1 MYAYTEVMLKIEG
14 MVESIIYENH
24 ENGYTVCDISSG
36 GQLITLTGYMP
47 DLSEGESVIVHGE
60 WVTHVEY
67 GDQFKVDYY
76 ERRLPS
82 TEEEIE
88 KYLASGLLPGI
99 GKATARR
106 IVELFGAEALDVI
119 EHEPDRLLVISG
131 LNKKKVDAIY
141 KKYIELIGVREVVI
155 FFQKFGISP
164 SAAVKAFKQ
173 FGTSTVKLV
182 KENPYILA
190 DSVDGITFKTADSIA
205 EEIGIDKNSF
215 SRVSSGIKFLMQQIG
230 YLNGH
235 TFLPRQT
242 VAAQAVQFLEIE
254 RGTAEEAIAEML
266 LSEELVLVNMGE
278 YDALYLKLFYDAEK
292 RVAERLLEMSQ
303 MVYDINIKET
313 DALIEEVEAEI
324 GIQLAEAQLDAVRCV
339 FENSAMV
346 ITGGPG
352 TGKTTI
358 IRTIIELMQRSRR
371 RVALTAPTGRA
382 AKRMTELCQMEA
394 KTIHRLLEITP
405 GSGEVGTAFARN
417 AQNPLSCDVLIVDEM
432 SMVDILLMDS
442 LLAAV
447 PRGTRLVMVGDSD
460 QLPSVGAGNVLK
472 DIIDSDA
479 LTCIRLKEIFRQA
492 RESMIVVNAHRI
504 NHGEMPLLNDRDNDF
519 FLVER
524 SDPLT
529 LPDTIADLC
538 ARRLPKAYGLS
549 NISQI
554 QVLTPTRKSL
564 IGVQNLNAVLQ
575 DALNPA
581 SPDKE
586 EHMTARCVFRT
597 GDKVMQIRN
606 NYQMEWE
613 RIDGSEKGVG
623 VFNGD
628 VGFVMDIDNRSQK
641 MTVIYDDKTV
651 KYDFML
657 LDELELAYAV
667 TVHKS
672 QGSEFDVVVMPVF
685 ETHRLLMT
693 RNLLYTAITR
703 AKSLVVL
710 VGEEQYIRTF
720 VENDNIQR
728 RFSGLKNKLQIF

>member
-1 MYAYTEVMLKIEG
+1 MLQIDG

-47 DLSEGESVIVHGE
+47 DLTEGESVVVHGE

-67 GDQFKVDYY
+67 GDQFKVEYY
-76 ERRLPS
+76 ERKLPS
-82 TEEEIE
+82 TETEIE

-99 GKATARR
+99 GKTTARK
-106 IVELFGAEALDVI
+106 IVELFGAEALEVI

-131 LNKKKVDAIY
+131 LTKKKVDAIY
-141 KKYIELIGVREVVI
+141 KKFVELIGVREVVI

-164 SAAVKAFKQ
+164 AAAVKAFKQ
-173 FGTSTVKLV
+173 FGTSTVSLV
-182 KENPYILA
+182 TANPYLLA
-190 DSVDGITFKTADSIA
+190 DRVDGINFKTADSIA
-205 EEIGIDKNSF
+205 EEIGIDKTSYD
-215 SRVSSGIKFLMQQIG
+215 RISSGIQFLMKQIG

-235 TFLPRQT
+235 TFLPRSA
-242 VAAQAVQFLEIE
+242 VVGQASQFLDVEKGIV
-254 RGTAEEAIAEML
+254 EEAVSEML
-266 LSEELVLVNMGE
+266 LREDLVLVNMGE
-278 YDALYLKLFYDAEK
+278 YDALYLRLYYDAEK
-292 RVAERLLEMSQ
+292 RVAERLLAMSQ
-303 MVYDINIKET
+303 LVFDT
-313 DALIEEVEAEI
+313 DMNEIGGLIEEVEADT
-324 GIQLAEAQLDAVRCV
+324 GIQLAEAQLEAVQCV
-339 FENSAMV
+339 FQNSALV

-358 IRTIIELMQRSRR
+358 IKTIIELMHRSRR

-382 AKRMTELCQMEA
+382 AKRMTELCGVEA

-405 GSGEVGTAFARN
+405 GVDEVGSQFARN
-417 AQNPLSCDVLIVDEM
+417 AQNTLDCDVLIVDEM

-442 LLAAV
+442 LLEAV
-447 PRGTRLVMVGDSD
+447 PRGARVVMVGDSD

-479 LTCIRLKEIFRQA
+479 LTCIRLTEIFRQA

-504 NHGEMPLLNDRDNDF
+504 NHGEMPMFNDRDNDF
-519 FLVER
+519 FLVTR
-524 SDPLT
+524 DDPMS
-529 LPDTIADLC
+529 LPQTIADLC

-549 NISQI
+549 NLSQI

-575 DALNPA
+575 DTLNPA
-581 SPDKE
+581 QPDKPE
-586 EHMTARCVFRT
+586 KMTGRCVYRL
-597 GDKVMQIRN
+597 GDKVMQIKN
-606 NYQMEWE
+606 NYQLEWE
-613 RIDGSEKGVG
+613 RVDGREKGLG

-628 VGFVMDIDNRSQK
+628 VGFITDIDSRSQK
-641 MTVIYDDKTV
+641 ITVVFDDRLV
-651 KYDFML
+651 KYDFLL
-657 LDELELAYAV
+657 LDELELAYAI

-672 QGSEFDVVVMPVF
+672 QGSEFDVVVMPMF

-710 VGEEQYIRTF
+710 VGQEQYIKTF
-720 VENDNIQR
+720 VDNDNIQN
-728 RFSGLKNKLQIF
+728 RFSGLKNKLEIF

>member
-1 MYAYTEVMLKIEG
+1 MLKIEG

-47 DLSEGESVIVHGE
+47 DLSEGESILVHGE
-60 WVTHVEY
+60 WVTHVDY
-67 GDQFKVDYY
+67 GDQFKVEYY

-99 GKATARR
+99 GKVTARR

-141 KKYIELIGVREVVI
+141 KKFVELIGVREVVI
-155 FFQKFGISP
+155 FFQRFGISP
-164 SAAVKAFKQ
+164 GAAVRAFKQ

-190 DSVDGITFKTADSIA
+190 DSIDGISFKTADMIA
-205 EEIGIDKNSF
+205 DEIGIDKNSF
-215 SRVSSGIKFLMQQIG
+215 NRVSSGIKFLMQQIG

-235 TFLPRQT
+235 TFLPRSAVT
-242 VAAQAVQFLEIE
+242 SQAEQFLDIE
-254 RGTAEEAIAEML
+254 RGVAEEAIAEML
-266 LSEELVLVNMGE
+266 LREELILANMGE
-278 YDALYLKLFYDAEK
+278 FDALYLKLYYDAEK
-292 RVAERLLEMSQ
+292 RVAERLIEMSQ
-303 MVYDINIKET
+303 VVFDINVPET
-313 DALIEEVEAEI
+313 EKLIEEVEADT
-324 GIQLAEAQLDAVRCV
+324 GIRLAEAQLEAARCV

-358 IRTIIELMQRSRR
+358 IRTIIELMNRFGR
-371 RVALTAPTGRA
+371 RVALAAPTGRA
-382 AKRMTELCQMEA
+382 AKRMTELCSMEA

-405 GSGEVGTAFARN
+405 GEHEVGSHFSKN
-417 AQNPLSCDVLIVDEM
+417 AENKLDCDVLIIDEM

-442 LLAAV
+442 LLDAV
-447 PRGTRLVMVGDSD
+447 PRDTRLVMVGDSD

-472 DIIDSDA
+472 DIIDSGNI
-479 LTCIRLKEIFRQA
+479 TCIRLNEIFRQA

-504 NHGEMPLLNDRDNDF
+504 NHGEMPLLNDNDNDF

-524 SDPLT
+524 DDPMSI
-529 LPDTIADLC
+529 PATIADLC

-554 QVLTPTRKSL
+554 QVLTPTRKSV
-564 IGVQNLNAVLQ
+564 IGVQNLNAILQ
-575 DALNPA
+575 DALNPP
-581 SPDKE
+581 SPDKPE
-586 EHMTARCVFRT
+586 RMTARCVFRL
-597 GDKVMQIRN
+597 GDKVMQIKN

-613 RIDGSEKGVG
+613 RIDGAEKGLG
-623 VFNGD
+623 IFNGD
-628 VGFVMDIDNRSQK
+628 VGFIVDIDNRSQK
-641 MTVIYDDKTV
+641 LTVVFDDKAV
-651 KYDFML
+651 KYDFVL
-657 LDELELAYAV
+657 LDELELAYAI

-672 QGSEFDVVVMPVF
+672 QGSEFDVVVMPVS
-685 ETHRLLMT
+685 ETYRMLTT

-710 VGEEQYIRTF
+710 VGQEQYIHAF
-720 VENDNIQR
+720 IENDNIQK
-728 RFSGLKNKLQIF
+728 RFSGLREKLEIF